1 MRWLVVHPG
10 PQFSVQ
16 DVYTGWVEA
25 LRELGETVIEYPLG
39 DVLTFYECA
48 HIDKGDGELQKALTA
63 DQVKEMA
70 ADRLAGA
77 LYKTRPDV
85 LLAVSA
91 FFTDPRLLDQ
101 ARYYGTRV
109 VLLHTESPYEDDRQI
124 TLAPH
129 VDLNL
134 LNDPT
139 NLARFEAVSS
149 TVYAPHAYRPTV
161 HHPGPPDPDLL
172 CDLGFVGTGF
182 KSRVELFEAIDLE
195 GIAVKLGGNWMRVNE
210 DSPLRRYVI
219 HDINHCMDNIEAA
232 DLYRSSRAGLNLY
245 RREADAEHLIHG
257 YSMGPREVEMAAC
270 GLFFLRDPR
279 PESDEVFSM
288 LPTFVGAEEASEKLR
303 WWLAHD
309 TARQYA
315 ADNAREAIADRTFRN
330 NATRLLR
337 LFDRQPVTV

>member
-16 DVYTGWVEA
+16 DVYAGWVEA
-25 LRELGETVIEYPLG
+25 LRELGEVVIEYPLG

-101 ARYYGTRV
+101 ARNYGTRV

-124 TLAPH
+124 AIAPH
-129 VDLNL
+129 ADLNL

-149 TVYAPHAYRPTV
+149 AIYANHSYRPSV
-161 HHPGPPDPDLL
+161 HHPGPADPDLI
-172 CDLGFVGTGF
+172 CDLSFVGTGF
-182 KSRVELFEAIDLE
+182 QSRVEFFDAMDLD
-195 GIAVKLGGNWMRVNE
+195 GLTVKLAGNWMRLPE
-210 DSPLRRYVI
+210 DSPLRQYVI
-219 HDINHCMDNIEAA
+219 HDINYCMDNTEAA
-232 DLYRSSRAGLNLY
+232 DLYRSSRIGLNLY
-245 RREADAEHLIHG
+245 RREAEAEHLIAG
-257 YSMGPREVEMAAC
+257 VAIGPREIEMAAC
-270 GLFFLRDPR
+270 SLFFLRDPR
-279 PESDEVFSM
+279 PESDEVFPM
-288 LPTFVGAEEASEKLR
+288 LPTFVGAEEASEKLK
-303 WWLAHD
+303 WWVAHD
-309 TARQYA
+309 TAREYA
-315 ADNAREAIADRTFRN
+315 AVSAREAIADRTFRN